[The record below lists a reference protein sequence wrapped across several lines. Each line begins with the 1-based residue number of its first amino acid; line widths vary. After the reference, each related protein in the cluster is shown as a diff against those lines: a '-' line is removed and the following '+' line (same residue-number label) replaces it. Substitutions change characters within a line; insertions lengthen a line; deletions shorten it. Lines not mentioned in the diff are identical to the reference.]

1 MERGGVFFL
10 GPGKRIT
17 QLAPHSR
24 ELKEAE
30 GRKGKEKTER
40 VIFCSFAREKDCTLR
55 IVATKLNNRLSIA
68 NRVRG

>member
-1 MERGGVFFL
+1 MDFLTRARLGETGEEMERGGVFFL

-24 ELKEAE
+24 ELREAE

-40 VIFCSFAREKDCTLR
+40 VIFCVRSRGKR
-55 IVATKLNNRLSIA
+55 IVLS
-68 NRVRG
+68 V

>member
-24 ELKEAE
+24 ELREAV

-40 VIFCSFAREKDCTLR
+40 VILCVRSRGKR
-55 IVATKLNNRLSIA
+55 IVLS
-68 NRVRG
+68 V